1 MFCFFLIKEYLH
13 LNFKKMSISSFWIDI
28 WNSYN
33 MYGFVLFLF
42 AFLYSIADEY
52 YQIYKIT
59 RKIGL
64 QESEA

>member
-1 MFCFFLIKEYLH
+1 MFCFFSIKEHFH
-13 LNFKKMSISSFWIDI
+13 LNSKKMSISSFWIDI

-33 MYGFVLFLF
+33 MYGFVLFLL
-42 AFLYSIADEY
+42 AFVYAIADEY

>member
-1 MFCFFLIKEYLH
+1 
-13 LNFKKMSISSFWIDI
+13 MSISSFWIDI

-33 MYGFVLFLF
+33 MYGFVLFLL
-42 AFLYSIADEY
+42 AFLYAIADEY